1 MGMARRASRFP
12 LRARIAWH
20 ALTRSAGRR
29 PPVEDMRRV
38 LIAHNLLLGDTLMLT
53 GLLARLKDRYP
64 HARLVM
70 TCPPAFLPLYE
81 GRPYGVVTVPFDP
94 RDRHSLDRLRAL
106 GPFDLA
112 IVPAQS
118 RHGWLARAAGARW
131 VRGYAGGAWY
141 YRASLDEAI
150 SPPDRLTTLPDMM
163 AALAGSNRADGER
176 FDPKDWPAP
185 GPGRFVSPEIPYAV
199 LHLGAGSPLKYWP
212 ATHWREVAVALTRQ
226 GLHVILSAGPGQEAL
241 AHAVDPEGQFQN
253 LAGRLDLRDMW
264 HLLTAARLLVSVD
277 TGIAHLARVTRTPSV
292 VLFGPG
298 QAALYG
304 PIEFYAAAPYRAVT
318 RADIPCRDETVLF
331 ERSRPWIR
339 TCVRS
344 PEDCAFAAR
353 CSTGISQEN
362 VLGAIAAVLAKKQP

>member
-1 MGMARRASRFP
+1 MAKRASRFP
-12 LRARIAWH
+12 LRVRIAWR
-20 ALTRSAGRR
+20 ALTRGAGRR
-29 PPVEDMRRV
+29 PPAEDVRSV

-185 GPGRFVSPEIPYAV
+185 GPGRFVPPEIPYAV
-199 LHLGAGSPLKYWP
+199 LHLGAGSPLRYWP
-212 ATHWREVAVALTRQ
+212 AENWRGVASSLAQ
-226 GLHVILSAGPGQEAL
+226 EGLHVILSTGPGQEAL
-241 AHAVDPEGQFQN
+241 AHAVDPEGRFQN
-253 LAGRLDLRDMW
+253 VAGRLDLRDMW
-264 HLLTAARLLVSVD
+264 HLLAMARLLVSLD
-277 TGIAHLARVTRTPSV
+277 TGIVHLARLTTTPSV

-304 PIEFYAAAPYRAVT
+304 PGLFYRDIPYRAVT
-318 RADIPCRDETVLF
+318 VTDMPCRNETLLF
-331 ERSRPWIR
+331 ESDISWIQICKR
-339 TCVRS
+339 E

-353 CSTGISQEN
+353 CSTGILQEN

>member
-1 MGMARRASRFP
+1 MARRASRLP
-12 LRARIAWH
+12 LRTRIAWH
-20 ALTRSAGRR
+20 ALTRGRRR
-29 PPVEDMRRV
+29 PPAEDVRRILV
-38 LIAHNLLLGDTLMLT
+38 AHNLLLGDTLMLT
-53 GLLARLKDRYP
+53 PLLARLRHRYP
-64 HARLVM
+64 DARLVM
-70 TCPPAFLPLYE
+70 TCPPAFLSLYE
-81 GRPYGVVTVPFDP
+81 GQPYGLTTVPFEP
-94 RDRHSLDRLRAL
+94 RDRHSLTRLRAL

-112 IVPAQS
+112 IVPAES
-118 RHGWLARAAGARW
+118 RHGWLARAAGAQW
-131 VRGYAGGAWY
+131 VRGYAGGARY
-141 YRASLDEAI
+141 YRASLDEAL
-150 SPPDRLTTLPDMM
+150 PAPDRLTTLPDMM
-163 AALAGSNRADGER
+163 AALAGDAPAEGER

-185 GPGRFVSPEIPYAV
+185 RSGRFTPPDIPYAV

-212 ATHWREVAVALTRQ
+212 AANWREIAATLARQ
-226 GLHVILSAGPGQEAL
+226 GLHVILSAGLGQEAL
-241 AHAVDPEGQFQN
+241 ALAVDPEGRFQN

-277 TGIAHLARVTRTPSV
+277 TGIAHLARVTRTSSV

-304 PIEFYAAAPYRAVT
+304 PIEFYAATPYQAVT

-331 ERSRPWIR
+331 ERSRPWIQ

-362 VLGAIAAVLAKKQP
+362 VLDAIAAVLAKKLP